1 MNRLHDLL
9 FVIGLFLSIVGGIVL
24 LTSFLGGSDVV
35 QGVRVNLVGGGSMFV
50 IGLGMIIRS
59 LMPKSEEH

>member
-9 FVIGLFLSIVGGIVL
+9 FVIGLFLSIIGGIVV

-35 QGVRVNLVGGGSMFV
+35 QGIRVNLLGGGVMLV
-50 IGLGMIIRS
+50 IGSSMIARS
-59 LMPKSEEH
+59 VFGKREY

>member
-24 LTSFLGGSDVV
+24 LTSFMGGSDMV
-35 QGVRVNLVGGGSMFV
+35 QGIHVNLVGGGVMFV
-50 IGLGMIIRS
+50 IGLAMIGRS
-59 LMPKSEEH
+59 VFGKQEY